1 MANPKTSTTEAT
13 RRFRQLL
20 AFALLCAALVAAIAI
35 PSAGAVN
42 AKVIGKTK
50 STPKPS
56 CPKNC
61 SAVGK
66 VTGFMTK
73 ADGRKRPFK
82 VRKDGKIVA
91 WAINLGRPRNTEK
104 NPDRKFF
111 GNLFKNEEFGKHPSG
126 RIAILRKKKGSNYK
140 LVKQSPA
147 LDLNSEMGRKQIF
160 TLNKPLR
167 VHPGQIVAFTYPT
180 YAPNFASP
188 VSDKGNHWRA
198 SRKRGKCN
206 TDSEH
211 IRNVKD
217 SRPHQKL
224 GAVRNY
230 ECRYE
235 GARLLYWAYF
245 VPNKK
250 G

>member
-1 MANPKTSTTEAT
+1 MANPMTPTTEAT

-35 PSAGAVN
+35 PTAGAVG

-50 STPKPS
+50 NTPMPA
-56 CPKNC
+56 CPRDC
-61 SAVGK
+61 SVIGK

-73 ADGRKRPFK
+73 ADGERQLFK
-82 VRKDGKIVA
+82 VDKSGKIVA
-91 WAINLGRPRNTEK
+91 WAINLSKVRNTEK
-104 NPDRKFF
+104 HPDRKFF
-111 GNLFKNEEFGKHPSG
+111 GNLFENKKFGKHPSA
-126 RIAILRKKKGSNYK
+126 RLSILRKKKRKNYK

-147 LDLNSEMGRKQIF
+147 LDLRRYMGRKQIF

-167 VHPGQIVAFTYPT
+167 VRRGQIVALTYPT
-180 YAPNFASP
+180 WAPNFADP
-188 VSDKGNHWRA
+188 VSARRNHWRA
-198 SRKRGKCN
+198 SRNRGKCN
-206 TDSEH
+206 TDRDH
-211 IRNVKD
+211 IENVED
-217 SRPHQKL
+217 SRPHQKV
-224 GAVRNY
+224 GTVRRY

-250 G
+250 K